1 MTANT
6 TEPHKR
12 SFEVPT
18 ARDNYGDEVR
28 CSAERYEYSTQD
40 KNFSLK
46 KVFEAETVESNEV
59 TLEPL
64 FWPELQDGIIDF
76 NDETGC
82 GNASVDSNPPLYISD
97 VVFLTPLTHTEI
109 KSIRV
114 TNGLIEFCLY
124 FPKLTTNV
132 TMEVRHLGRN
142 YTMGEPFTVTAK
154 VVEASSGSLVIAM
167 VSVMVAVSFLVS
179 TTVIYVMRRG
189 HFFHCG
195 EYEITNDIEETE
207 L

>member
-1 MTANT
+1 M
-6 TEPHKR
+6 
-12 SFEVPT
+12 
-18 ARDNYGDEVR
+18 R
-28 CSAERYEYSTQD
+28 CSAERFEYSTQD

-82 GNASVDSNPPLYISD
+82 GNASIESNPPLSLSD
-97 VVFLTPLTHTEI
+97 VIFLTPLTHTEI

-154 VVEASSGSLVIAM
+154 VVEASSSGSLVVAM

-179 TTVIYVMRRG
+179 TTVIYVMRRA